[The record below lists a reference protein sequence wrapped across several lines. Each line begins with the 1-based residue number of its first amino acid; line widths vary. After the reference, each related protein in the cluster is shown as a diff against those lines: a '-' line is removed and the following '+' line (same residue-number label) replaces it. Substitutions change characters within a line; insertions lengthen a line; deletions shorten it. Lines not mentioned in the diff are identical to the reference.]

1 MGTHPIFESDFDC
14 LTVLKKMSSA
24 EAEISTVAGHPKAQT
39 VGGMRVVG
47 KTPHE
52 TKPTVTEPD
61 EGATGGAVQT
71 QKSDQLIIAGAPVD
85 EKKRLPHRSSQ
96 THATET
102 FANKGAETCAAKLAA
117 EPQHSPTAIK

>member
-14 LTVLKKMSSA
+14 LTVLEKKMSSA

-85 EKKRLPHRSSQ
+85 EKKDYPTEALKHMQQKPLPTKEPKHVLQNSQ
-96 THATET
+96 QNRNIHQ
-102 FANKGAETCAAKLAA
+102 
-117 EPQHSPTAIK
+117 PR